1 MNLYERP
8 RSANKFYEL
17 FLVNYGGFLVD
28 IPILIAGVGDYN
40 DGLDMTQWTLV
51 RRFFLFDTISGI
63 QDQN

>member
-1 MNLYERP
+1 M
-8 RSANKFYEL
+8 
-17 FLVNYGGFLVD
+17 VNYGGFLVD

>member
-8 RSANKFYEL
+8 RAANKFYEL
-17 FLVNYGGFLVD
+17 FMVNYGGFLVD

-51 RRFFLFDTISGI
+51 RRIFLFDTISGI
-63 QDQN
+63 QEQN